1 MTRGQ
6 RIQKL
11 RTDAGMSQETFAS
24 LIGVSRQ
31 SVSKWEADRA
41 FPEIDKLTVIAEKF
55 GVSCDWIITGE
66 DILVE
71 ESEQKNDKKMI
82 TIPRASYLALI
93 IVALTSAL
101 CMIGMCA
108 YLLYSIL

>member
-11 RTDAGMSQETFAS
+11 RSDASLSQEAFAS
-24 LIGVSRQ
+24 MLGVSRQ

-41 FPEIDKLTVIAEKF
+41 FPEIDKLVVIAEKF

-71 ESEQKNDKKMI
+71 ESDTMSKEKKI
-82 TIPRASYLALI
+82 TISRGTYLTLLATTF
-93 IVALTSAL
+93 VCAL
-101 CMIGMCA
+101 CAVGVCA
-108 YLLYSIL
+108 YLIYSLI

>member
-24 LIGVSRQ
+24 LLGVSRQ

-66 DILVE
+66 DILIE

-82 TIPRASYLALI
+82 TIPHSSYIALMI
-93 IVALTSAL
+93 TALTSAL

-108 YLLYSIL
+108 YLLYTIL